1 MEVVGTSATVRSADE
16 SLREG
21 AALTL
26 LGNVSPRVEFP
37 LQWIVTRQIHL
48 TGSCARQVNIR
59 PASISLRAEPSASIR
74 CSVRLHRWRT
84 GGSGS
89 IACITG
95 T

>member
-1 MEVVGTSATVRSADE
+1 MGPDHCLNAAECDVPAAVRAYTPGRGANVAMEVVGTSATVRSADE

-48 TGSCARQVNIR
+48 TGSCAR
-59 PASISLRAEPSASIR
+59 
-74 CSVRLHRWRT
+74 
-84 GGSGS
+84 
-89 IACITG
+89 
-95 T
+95 